1 MLLLVATL
9 VGRGALSRLGGTRFA
24 DPLDQLIVA
33 PWLGLLILA
42 VALLGMSLA
51 VPLSPLVG
59 LLVALALVLLSLR
72 SAATRQAAWPG
83 SLSLRHRW
91 AGAMLTVTV
100 AALNSGPVTWS
111 DTGYYHYS
119 VIQWL
124 TQYGS
129 VPGVALLFSNLG
141 FTSAWFAL
149 AAPLSPIGI
158 SSQVSAVTNGAVTL
172 LVLGQFGFILARS
185 LNSGLKLGLNSG
197 LPLRLSDRF
206 LLLFYGLLLPVML
219 WLSPLAEIRV
229 SPSPDYPVVML
240 VGVVA
245 WAMLVV
251 SQGSAT
257 ERSRLDGL
265 IPLALAAGAVSLKL
279 TALPLLGV
287 TLGFWLC
294 QLGSADRDSHSHRQ
308 LMAQRVERVS
318 RLGRGRALLIG
329 LVFVSVMLSP
339 LLLSS
344 LVTSGCPLY
353 PSAVLCGDL
362 PWSPTPQAA
371 ATIAANTH
379 GWTTWYGP
387 PPAGTHPWLWT
398 VSQWLRTSRQQQI
411 TAGLLL
417 AAMLAAGYVMIAPV
431 WQSLLSKDRAQLDRW
446 PLTPVVALASRAQGK
461 IWVAALGLSGIIF
474 LMLTSPFF
482 RFSLPYIT
490 LLLALLLAVVMP
502 QFEGWTPIFVR
513 FQQRWG
519 QKLVNR
525 RSASTLAT
533 ALALVV
539 IIAQLQPRPA
549 TLLLPPPLPQSVIV
563 TKRTNDIVYSAPESG
578 DVPIL
583 PNTPTSVHKDLC
595 WAARLPCAFEIPANV
610 QLRDADRGIAGGF
623 VRR

>member
-1 MLLLVATL
+1 
-9 VGRGALSRLGGTRFA
+9 
-24 DPLDQLIVA
+24 
-33 PWLGLLILA
+33 
-42 VALLGMSLA
+42 
-51 VPLSPLVG
+51 
-59 LLVALALVLLSLR
+59 
-72 SAATRQAAWPG
+72 
-83 SLSLRHRW
+83 
-91 AGAMLTVTV
+91 
-100 AALNSGPVTWS
+100 
-111 DTGYYHYS
+111 
-119 VIQWL
+119 
-124 TQYGS
+124 
-129 VPGVALLFSNLG
+129 
-141 FTSAWFAL
+141 
-149 AAPLSPIGI
+149 
-158 SSQVSAVTNGAVTL
+158 VTNGAVTL